1 MNSQHVNVKLPR
13 TTPTSM
19 IVYPHVQGET
29 RFHLQS
35 ERRFVRV
42 DTETGLMTYSKS
54 GSQFSNQ
61 YSLMNIRGAKTI
73 KACPELI
80 NTLINLNN
88 NHATGKEVPLMG

>member
-1 MNSQHVNVKLPR
+1 MAQYIDVKLPR
-13 TTPTSM
+13 TKLTSM
-19 IVYPHVQGET
+19 IVYPHAQGET

-54 GSQFSNQ
+54 GTQFSNQ
-61 YSLMNIRGAKTI
+61 YGLTDIRGAKTI